1 MTSAAL
7 PAALANRRPPTIL
20 SCWTEVGSALT
31 RQKPGLR
38 TNLQQAGSCL
48 HPLSPAR
55 SIPTPPTAIFAW
67 PLGTDQALEDSLKLP
82 LPSSPSWGCLMLTG
96 QFTGRNRGISPYAST
111 PRMGGAKG
119 WGLSLNSAHDRYPHG
134 RWGGPGQAPAPLRN
148 PADASRSPRTSPG
161 TALPAM
167 HPGSAPSTPATPATP
182 SRPLQPPAM
191 QVSPE
196 PPVQSA
202 EAGPGRAARSPPPT
216 RPGAGAAAP
225 LTRG

>member
-7 PAALANRRPPTIL
+7 PAALANKRPPTIL
-20 SCWTEVGSALT
+20 SCWTEMGSALT

-82 LPSSPSWGCLMLTG
+82 LPSSPSLGLFDAHGSVHRPKPGNFSVRLYSSDGGCEGLRAESELGPRPVPTWAMGRPGAGTG
-96 QFTGRNRGISPYAST
+96 TAPQRCRCVPVPPNITWHGSSGDA
-111 PRMGGAKG
+111 PRVRAV
-119 WGLSLNSAHDRYPHG
+119 HPRYSRYTLP
-134 RWGGPGQAPAPLRN
+134 APA
-148 PADASRSPRTSPG
+148 AAGDASF
-161 TALPAM
+161 
-167 HPGSAPSTPATPATP
+167 
-182 SRPLQPPAM
+182 SRAARAVRGAWL
-191 QVSPE
+191 
-196 PPVQSA
+196 
-202 EAGPGRAARSPPPT
+202 GRAARSPPPT